1 MPIATAYETHRE
13 AVFPGGV
20 ENSYVSAMPC
30 RGRNEGDNVMSKWIA
45 VPATILAVIATGL
58 VVCFK
63 VFTASHAAE
72 PGVFQGAG
80 SHKASGHVEIVRDG
94 A

>member
-1 MPIATAYETHRE
+1 
-13 AVFPGGV
+13 
-20 ENSYVSAMPC
+20 
-30 RGRNEGDNVMSKWIA
+30 MSKWIA